1 MIESECEL
9 VPSRERDVK
18 THNPGDHLMI
28 RKDKERDFHHF
39 CVLIDKEKKQN
50 HEEFE

>member
-39 CVLIDKEKKQN
+39 CCPDRQR
-50 HEEFE
+50 EETES

>member
-28 RKDKERDFHHF
+28 RKDRERLSSFLRPDR
-39 CVLIDKEKKQN
+39 QR
-50 HEEFE
+50 EETES